1 MIAIIDY
8 DMGNLRSLE
17 NALDRLGAAYI
28 VTANPETIRRSDK
41 VILPGVGHAGLA
53 MDNLVERGLPEVI
66 RSLRQ
71 PVLGICV
78 GMQVLCRDSEEAPRK
93 PCLGVF
99 DAHVRRFS
107 PTSGCKVPH
116 MGWNDIRNLEGK
128 LLRDLESGTYV
139 YFVHSYYAGLC
150 PDTVATCQYAGRLFS
165 AALRYE
171 NFYGTQFHPEKSG
184 SVGERILQNFLA
196 L

>member
-17 NALDRLGAAYI
+17 NALDRLGAAYT
-28 VTANPETIRRSDK
+28 VTADPETIRRSDK

-128 LLRDLESGTYV
+128 LLGDLESGTYV

-150 PDTVATCQYAGRLFS
+150 PDTVATCQYAGQLFS

>member
-17 NALDRLGAAYI
+17 NALDRLGAVYT
-28 VTANPETIRRSDK
+28 VTADPETIRRSDK

-78 GMQVLCRDSEEAPRK
+78 GMQVLCRDSEEAPGK

-128 LLRDLESGTYV
+128 LLRDLESGAYV

-150 PDTVATCQYAGRLFS
+150 PDTVATCQYAGQLFS

>member
-17 NALDRLGAAYI
+17 NALDRLGAVYT
-28 VTANPETIRRSDK
+28 VTADPETIRRSDK

-78 GMQVLCRDSEEAPRK
+78 GMQVLCRDSEEAPEK
-93 PCLGVF
+93 PCLGIF

-128 LLRDLESGTYV
+128 LLRDLESGAYV

-150 PDTVATCQYAGRLFS
+150 PDTVATCQYAGQLFS